1 MAKQSVIMTDQ
12 DIDRALTRMALQI
25 MEANHGVENLALVG
39 IHTRGVFLADR
50 LQQII
55 VGQEHQEIPVGY
67 LDITL
72 YRDDWSQIAQLPIV
86 KTTDIPFTVQ
96 GRTLVLV
103 DDVLYTGRTIR
114 GALDAIMDLGRP
126 HSIQLA
132 VLVNRKCGRELPI
145 QANFAGMDLMES
157 QNEHVH
163 VLLKESDD
171 SDEVILVNKEEG

>member
-1 MAKQSVIMTDQ
+1 MTAQ

-25 MEANHGVENLALVG
+25 MESNHGVDNLALVG
-39 IHTRGVFLADR
+39 IHTGGVFLADR

-55 VGQEHQEIPVGY
+55 AAHEQQEVAVGY

-86 KTTDIPFTVQ
+86 KTTDIPFPVQ

-114 GALDAIMDLGRP
+114 AALDAIMDMGRP

-145 QANFAGMDLMES
+145 QPNFAGLDVLES
-157 QNEHVH
+157 QKEHVH
-163 VLLKESDD
+163 VMLKESNDY
-171 SDEVILVNKEEG
+171 DEVVIVSKGN

>member
-1 MAKQSVIMTDQ
+1 MTAQ

-39 IHTRGVFLADR
+39 IHTGGVFLAER

-55 VGQEHQEIPVGY
+55 RSHEQKDLDLGS

-72 YRDDWSQIAQLPIV
+72 YRDDWSQISQLPIV

-114 GALDAIMDLGRP
+114 AALDAIMDLGRP

-132 VLVNRKCGRELPI
+132 VLINRKCGRELPI

-163 VLLKESDD
+163 VMLKESNDC
-171 SDEVILVNKEEG
+171 DEVLIETK

>member
-1 MAKQSVIMTDQ
+1 MTAQ
-12 DIDRALTRMALQI
+12 DIDRALTRMALQV
-25 MEANHGVENLALVG
+25 MEANHGVENMALVG
-39 IHTRGVFLADR
+39 IHTGGVFLADR

-55 VGQEHQEIPVGY
+55 AAQEQQELPVGY

-72 YRDDWSQIAQLPIV
+72 YRDDWSQISQLPIV

-114 GALDAIMDLGRP
+114 AALDAIMDLGRP

-132 VLVNRKCGRELPI
+132 VLINRKCGRELPI
-145 QANFAGMDLMES
+145 QANYAGMDLMES
-157 QNEHVH
+157 QNEHIH
-163 VLLKESDD
+163 VKLKELHEY
-171 SDEVILVNKEEG
+171 DEVLIETKEG